1 MTARR
6 GSRLVISLV
15 LILAMLSSLFALTVG
30 FAAEKPAVIN
40 YKVTFDANGGSWGT
54 GANKKTTKIVKGVT
68 NYVAAEDKYN
78 GGLVQTDDKDHQD
91 LDSLGEPT
99 REGYTFEGWGTDAK
113 SDKTNVNPD
122 VYDPEKNITVYAI
135 WYKLIDIAFD
145 DQQGNVIHI
154 YKEKGESL
162 NVETIPQPGRK
173 DGKVFAGWYT
183 DKACTSEAIN
193 YGVMKAKKDTTFY
206 AGYSDGYTVKLI
218 GNGGHFMK
226 YNDELTTELTIYI
239 QKGKEMPDIVPF
251 INQHGKF
258 FAGYFTDPTFKEESR
273 VRPGDKITS
282 DLTLYTKWDDCYI
295 MTFKVLDEYNNWVLD
310 GFPEFV
316 APGMPF
322 ISNRTPRSEPA
333 GSEFVGWYT
342 DKALTKKAPAF
353 DKNFIPTDDCTFYAK
368 YDTTVSYTLKY
379 WYSDNNDV
387 RYIEGAD
394 EYGSY
399 AKGRDS
405 IYSDRNQIP
414 DEYVY
419 KLIDNDT
426 LSTLGLDPWN
436 VGISTNWYLDKA
448 HTKPLTNTSDLKG
461 EVNVYGYKVN
471 RTELTLITNRGKIY
485 GPTADGTRMA
495 WTFPANVDSSLKSIA
510 DQYTVR
516 DIRSRDPKIFK
527 GWVEDPDEPE
537 ALPDEKIN
545 HTRTLYA
552 WIVDAYNITFDMN
565 SGYVDI
571 YDYKQGRMV
580 RNTKVDALVE
590 KGATIESTLNGWLTN
605 WDFYGPYYYGDKD
618 FIGWATDAEGKNMID
633 PKTYVPTDDVIIYAI
648 WERYQDDV
656 TPEPQPQPEPK
667 FTGLANQADE
677 NGDWWYYTNGQIDK
691 SHTGVDQNKYGWWR
705 VENGKVNFN
714 AQSIY
719 QNKFGWWK
727 TTNGK
732 VTFKENSI
740 YQNKFGWWKCKDSK
754 VDFNAQSIYQ
764 NKYGWWKTTN
774 GKVTF
779 KENGV
784 YQNANGWWK
793 TKDSKVDFKFT
804 GIASNKNGSWYIKN
818 GKVDF
823 KKNGKV
829 KYNGKTYTV
838 TNGKA
843 KLA

>member
-1 MTARR
+1 
-6 GSRLVISLV
+6 
-15 LILAMLSSLFALTVG
+15 
-30 FAAEKPAVIN
+30 
-40 YKVTFDANGGSWGT
+40 
-54 GANKKTTKIVKGVT
+54 
-68 NYVAAEDKYN
+68 
-78 GGLVQTDDKDHQD
+78 
-91 LDSLGEPT
+91 
-99 REGYTFEGWGTDAK
+99 
-113 SDKTNVNPD
+113 
-122 VYDPEKNITVYAI
+122 
-135 WYKLIDIAFD
+135 
-145 DQQGNVIHI
+145 
-154 YKEKGESL
+154 
-162 NVETIPQPGRK
+162 
-173 DGKVFAGWYT
+173 
-183 DKACTSEAIN
+183 
-193 YGVMKAKKDTTFY
+193 
-206 AGYSDGYTVKLI
+206 
-218 GNGGHFMK
+218 
-226 YNDELTTELTIYI
+226 
-239 QKGKEMPDIVPF
+239 
-251 INQHGKF
+251 
-258 FAGYFTDPTFKEESR
+258 
-273 VRPGDKITS
+273 
-282 DLTLYTKWDDCYI
+282 
-295 MTFKVLDEYNNWVLD
+295 
-310 GFPEFV
+310 
-316 APGMPF
+316 
-322 ISNRTPRSEPA
+322 
-333 GSEFVGWYT
+333 
-342 DKALTKKAPAF
+342 
-353 DKNFIPTDDCTFYAK
+353 
-368 YDTTVSYTLKY
+368 
-379 WYSDNNDV
+379 
-387 RYIEGAD
+387 
-394 EYGSY
+394 
-399 AKGRDS
+399 
-405 IYSDRNQIP
+405 
-414 DEYVY
+414 
-419 KLIDNDT
+419 
-426 LSTLGLDPWN
+426 
-436 VGISTNWYLDKA
+436 
-448 HTKPLTNTSDLKG
+448 
-461 EVNVYGYKVN
+461 
-471 RTELTLITNRGKIY
+471 
-485 GPTADGTRMA
+485 
-495 WTFPANVDSSLKSIA
+495 
-510 DQYTVR
+510 
-516 DIRSRDPKIFK
+516 
-527 GWVEDPDEPE
+527 
-537 ALPDEKIN
+537 
-545 HTRTLYA
+545 
-552 WIVDAYNITFDMN
+552 
-565 SGYVDI
+565 
-571 YDYKQGRMV
+571 KQGRMV